1 MAERAMRVRL
11 GAFVAAAVVALTGL
25 VFTFG
30 GAPKLFSQN
39 AQYTVTFPEAPG
51 LARGTPVRKSGV
63 RIGRVTA
70 LDIDDQTGRVQVAV
84 EIEGKHLPRMSEEP
98 VISRGL
104 LSGDTT
110 LDFIPKVDDKGQPI
124 GIGSA
129 YTPGT
134 EIVGVPPLNTQRLIN
149 QAQGT
154 IPDAQAALAQ
164 FNRTIGK
171 FEAVGPKAER
181 ALDEI
186 GQLARSAREVVPEL
200 RQTNLKVQEFI
211 GANDPPADQPGNLKT
226 LAKEIAELA
235 RAVRPLADDLRAVM
249 KDNKGELTKTLQSVR
264 QFTDRANDALS
275 DDNRRNL
282 SAALKSLTAAADNV
296 NRLTGDDN
304 RKLVADF
311 LKNLRDGSDD
321 LTKAIRL
328 FAILVDR
335 ADTTLKGIDEA
346 VRAAS
351 PAFKGVADVVK
362 NLGDRVAQTKAI
374 LDNVEK
380 ATRPLADNAEPFAR
394 NAAKAAE
401 ELATTTAEV
410 RKVLTAFSRS
420 EGTLGKV
427 VNDPQLYNQ
436 LVDAAAN
443 LNRTLVRAEK
453 IAKDLEVFAD
463 KVARKPETIGVGGA
477 LRPSTGLKESPF
489 APLPNSTP
497 NPAGVVRPLPPAGG
511 GAGGDDPLP
520 PVSSFKIEPQ
530 PLPPGPRVQPIPPVR
545 PQQIL
550 GEPK

>member
-25 VFTFG
+25 VVTFG
-30 GAPKLFSQN
+30 GAPKLFSRN
-39 AQYTVTFPEAPG
+39 ARYTVSFPEAPG
-51 LARGTPVRKSGV
+51 LAQGTPVRKSGV
-63 RIGRVTA
+63 RIGRVTG
-70 LDIDDQTGRVQVAV
+70 LDIDDNTGRVQVSV
-84 EIEGKHLPRMSEEP
+84 EIEGKHLPRTSEEP

-110 LDFIPKVDDKGQPI
+110 LDFIPRVDDKGQPI
-124 GIGSA
+124 NFGPA
-129 YTPGT
+129 YEPGT
-134 EIVGVPPLNTQRLIN
+134 EIAGVPPLNTQRLIN

-164 FNRTIGK
+164 FSRTIGK
-171 FEAVGPKAER
+171 FEAVGPKAEK

-186 GQLARSAREVVPEL
+186 GQLAKSAREVVPEL

-211 GANDPPADQPGNLKT
+211 GANDPPGDQPGNLKT

-235 RAVRPLADDLRAVM
+235 KAVKPLADDLRTVL
-249 KDNKGELTKTLQSVR
+249 KDNKGELTKTLQGIR
-264 QFTDRANDALS
+264 QFTDRANDVLG
-275 DDNRRNL
+275 DDNRKNL
-282 SAALKSLTAAADNV
+282 AAALKNLTTTTDNL
-296 NRLTGDDN
+296 NKLTSEDN
-304 RKLVADF
+304 RKLVADI
-311 LKNLRDGSDD
+311 LKNVRDGSDD

-335 ADTTLKGIDEA
+335 ADTTLKSIDEA
-346 VRAAS
+346 VKAAG

-362 NLGDRVAQTKAI
+362 NVGDRVAQTKAI

-380 ATRPLADNAEPFAR
+380 ATKPLADNAEPFAR

-401 ELATTTAEV
+401 ELATTAAEV
-410 RKVLTAFSRS
+410 RKVLGQLSKS

-443 LNRTLVRAEK
+443 LTRTLARAEK

-497 NPAGVVRPLPPAGG
+497 NPASGGVRPLPPSPGG
-511 GAGGDDPLP
+511 GGDDPLP

>member
-1 MAERAMRVRL
+1 M
-11 GAFVAAAVVALTGL
+11 
-25 VFTFG
+25 
-30 GAPKLFSQN
+30 
-39 AQYTVTFPEAPG
+39 
-51 LARGTPVRKSGV
+51 
-63 RIGRVTA
+63 
-70 LDIDDQTGRVQVAV
+70 
-84 EIEGKHLPRMSEEP
+84 
-98 VISRGL
+98 
-104 LSGDTT
+104 
-110 LDFIPKVDDKGQPI
+110 
-124 GIGSA
+124 
-129 YTPGT
+129 
-134 EIVGVPPLNTQRLIN
+134 
-149 QAQGT
+149 
-154 IPDAQAALAQ
+154 
-164 FNRTIGK
+164 
-171 FEAVGPKAER
+171 
-181 ALDEI
+181 
-186 GQLARSAREVVPEL
+186 
-200 RQTNLKVQEFI
+200 
-211 GANDPPADQPGNLKT
+211 
-226 LAKEIAELA
+226 

-394 NAAKAAE
+394 NAARAAE

-463 KVARKPETIGVGGA
+463 KVARKPETIGVGGCCG
-477 LRPSTGLKESPF
+477 R
-489 APLPNSTP
+489 AP
-497 NPAGVVRPLPPAGG
+497 
-511 GAGGDDPLP
+511 D
-520 PVSSFKIEPQ
+520 
-530 PLPPGPRVQPIPPVR
+530 
-545 PQQIL
+545 
-550 GEPK
+550 